1 MSASFLSAV
10 GARYDV
16 SAASVA
22 SATRAKPPPEGRSS
36 CCEKYKQIFVLRN
49 RTDADAVPELVTL
62 FHGTS
67 SVLLRHE
74 VAYVLGQMQRADA
87 VPFLEAVLTDAD
99 ENPITRHE
107 AAEALAGIGA
117 PDSLAILTRHAH
129 DDASEV
135 SDTCG
140 LALATLSA
148 QIDKGA
154 CGCERRPQAAL
165 VAGETT
171 GEGAAT
177 EAATATTPTGA
188 DAPPA
193 LNLKY
198 ISPAPAAAA
207 APVTALRSQLL
218 DASRP
223 LFERWDSGR

>member
-10 GARYDV
+10 GARCDA

-49 RTDADAVPELVTL
+49 RTDADAVPELITL

-87 VPFLEAVLTDAD
+87 VPFLEAVLTDVD

-129 DDASEV
+129 DAASEV

>member
-10 GARYDV
+10 GARYDA

-49 RTDADAVPELVTL
+49 RTDADAVPELITL

-87 VPFLEAVLTDAD
+87 VPFLEAVLTDVD

-129 DDASEV
+129 DAASEV

-140 LALATLSA
+140 LALATIGA
-148 QIDKGA
+148 QIDKGV

-165 VAGETT
+165 GAGEA

-177 EAATATTPTGA
+177 EAAAATTPTGT
-188 DAPPA
+188 DAPTA
-193 LNLKY
+193 LNVKY

-207 APVTALRSQLL
+207 APVTTLRAQLL

-223 LFERWDSGR
+223 LFERCSDGR

>member
-10 GARYDV
+10 GARYDA

-49 RTDADAVPELVTL
+49 RTDADAVPELITL

-87 VPFLEAVLTDAD
+87 VPFLEAVLTDVD

-129 DDASEV
+129 DAASEV

-140 LALATLSA
+140 LALATIGA
-148 QIDKGA
+148 QIDKGV

-165 VAGETT
+165 GAGEA

-177 EAATATTPTGA
+177 EAAAATTPTGT
-188 DAPPA
+188 DAPNA
-193 LNLKY
+193 LNVKY

-207 APVTALRSQLL
+207 APVTTLRAQLL

-223 LFERWDSGR
+223 LFERCSDGL

>member
-10 GARYDV
+10 GARCDA

-49 RTDADAVPELVTL
+49 RTDADAVPELITL

-74 VAYVLGQMQRADA
+74 VAYVLGQMQRVDA
-87 VPFLEAVLTDAD
+87 VPFLEAVLTDVD

-129 DDASEV
+129 DAASEV

-140 LALATLSA
+140 LALATIGA
-148 QIDKGA
+148 QLDKGA

-165 VAGETT
+165 GAGEA

-177 EAATATTPTGA
+177 EAAGATTPTGT

-193 LNLKY
+193 LNVKY

-207 APVTALRSQLL
+207 APITTLRAQLL

-223 LFERWDSGR
+223 LFERCSDGR

>member
-10 GARYDV
+10 GARCDA

-87 VPFLEAVLTDAD
+87 VPFLEAVLTDVD

-129 DDASEV
+129 DAASEV

-140 LALATLSA
+140 LALATIGA
-148 QIDKGA
+148 QIDKGV

-165 VAGETT
+165 GAGEA

-177 EAATATTPTGA
+177 EAAAATTPTGT

-193 LNLKY
+193 LNVKY

-207 APVTALRSQLL
+207 APVTTLRAQLL

-223 LFERWDSGR
+223 LFERCSDGL